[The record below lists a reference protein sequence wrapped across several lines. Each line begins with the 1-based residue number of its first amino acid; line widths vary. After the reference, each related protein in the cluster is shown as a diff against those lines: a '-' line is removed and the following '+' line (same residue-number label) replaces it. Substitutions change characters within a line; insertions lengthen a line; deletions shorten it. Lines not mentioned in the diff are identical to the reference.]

1 MGPFV
6 HEDRRERFG
15 AEVGDRAPAD
25 HDAGPQAGQAVPRP
39 GLCPG
44 RGQHI
49 EQPADLAVPSPGG
62 GGESRA
68 VGRSPLGLRSL
79 RSGFARLVWSCAVN
93 APDDALSERECWE
106 LLATASVG
114 RLALSVRAL
123 PVILPVQY
131 YLDGRRL
138 AVCLGHQ
145 ALPERAVDE
154 TIIAFAADSI
164 DPVTRSGWS
173 VQVQGQSVIPRGLRI
188 ETACGWP
195 SSPAQVVEIEPRTI
209 SGRRVHLCSFIDTL
223 LAAGS
228 TQQAT

>member
-1 MGPFV
+1 
-6 HEDRRERFG
+6 
-15 AEVGDRAPAD
+15 
-25 HDAGPQAGQAVPRP
+25 
-39 GLCPG
+39 
-44 RGQHI
+44 
-49 EQPADLAVPSPGG
+49 
-62 GGESRA
+62 
-68 VGRSPLGLRSL
+68 
-79 RSGFARLVWSCAVN
+79 VN
-93 APDDALSERECWE
+93 AHDVALSERECWE
-106 LLATASVG
+106 LLAKASVG

-123 PVILPVQY
+123 PVIMTVQY

-145 ALPERAVDE
+145 ALPERALDE

-173 VQVQGQSVIPRGLRI
+173 VQVQGQSVIPRGIRI
-188 ETACGWP
+188 ETACDWP
-195 SSPAQVVEIEPRTI
+195 SSPAQVVEIEPQTI